1 MNRSVVVMI
10 EFGTICP
17 KNANVKIN
25 YCKILEHIVI
35 FLVIQK
41 NDHEKIQLLN
51 MESINHLE
59 RLCDKKKELMNKNQK
74 LIVYVTV
81 K

>member
-1 MNRSVVVMI
+1 MSKKCQCENKLLQNI
-10 EFGTICP
+10 GT
-17 KNANVKIN
+17 
-25 YCKILEHIVI
+25 YCDISRD
-35 FLVIQK
+35 QK